1 MPYSDRYVSFVV
13 KFLYWTFVTAA
24 AYLILKYAVFWIM
37 PFLIAF
43 IMATVLEKPVNLLIK
58 KLRLSRRTASAICTA
73 GACFVVVLLLYTVFA
88 GAVSQL
94 KGFLEYVPATFEK
107 LAQGFDKYGQIIASC
122 FPKEISEMLYGAV
135 KNMKNGFSFP
145 TEKIFGMFI
154 HIKNIASYIPSLFLS
169 AFVSAVSTY
178 LISSDYKNISDYV
191 KKLLPKGVVAAISKT
206 RSCMISNVLCWL
218 KAQLHLIMITFAEL
232 VIGFIIIRAE
242 YAGVVAALTALIDAL
257 PVFGVGTVL
266 IPWALVS
273 LLSGDYVRAVS
284 LVIIYAVVA
293 LVRSVTEPHIVGKS
307 IGLHPL
313 ASMISVYVGF
323 EFFGIL
329 GMFFMP
335 LLVITAVQLVK
346 SGYIPILPQK
356 DKPNGN

>member
-1 MPYSDRYVSFVV
+1 MPYGDRYVSFVV
-13 KFLYWTFVTAA
+13 KFLYWAFVTAT
-24 AYLILKYAVFWIM
+24 AYLVLKYAVFWIM

-43 IMATVLEKPVNLLIK
+43 IMATVLEKPVNVLTK
-58 KLRLSRRTASAICTA
+58 KLKLSRRAASAVCTV
-73 GACFVVVLLLYTVFA
+73 GAYFSIIFLLYTVFA
-88 GAVSQL
+88 GVIVQL
-94 KGFLEYVPATFEK
+94 KDFLEYIPTAVEK
-107 LAQGFDKYGQIIASC
+107 LTQSFERYGQIIENSL
-122 FPKEISEMLYGAV
+122 PQEISEMINDAAESI
-135 KNMKNGFSFP
+135 KNGFSFP
-145 TEKIFGMFI
+145 TEKILGIFV
-154 HIKNIASYIPSLFLS
+154 HIKNIASYIPSLLLS
-169 AFVSAVSTY
+169 VFVSAVSTY

-191 KKLLPKGVVAAISKT
+191 KKMLPKGAVAAISKT
-206 RSCMISNVLCWL
+206 RSYMISNVLCWL

-242 YAGVVAALTALIDAL
+242 YAGIVAALTALIDAL

-273 LLSGDYVRAVS
+273 MISGDYVRAVS
-284 LVIIYAVVA
+284 LIIIYAVVA

-313 ASMISVYVGF
+313 ASIISVYVGF

-346 SGYIPILPQK
+346 SGYVPILPPT
-356 DKPNGN
+356 DKVN